1 MNIGGPLGTSTLA
14 FRGLLVLAIKGLH
27 VLAIK
32 GLHVLTFRG
41 LHALAFRG
49 LHVLAFRGLH
59 VLAIRGLHALAI
71 RGLFVLA
78 FRGLPALAFRGLHV
92 LAFRGQ
98 HALAFRGLHILP
110 FRGLLALAFSG
121 LLVLA
126 FRGLHVLAFRELHA
140 LAFRGLLVLAIRGL
154 HVPTLRGL
162 HALAFRRLHVLTFR
176 GLHVLAFRG
185 LHILTFRGLR
195 ALTFGGLQVL
205 GFRGLQALTFR
216 RLQALTFRGLH
227 ALTFRGLHVLAFRG
241 LHALAFRG
249 LQVLAFRGLHAL
261 AFRGLNIL
269 TFRGQHTLAFSGLHV
284 LTSRDL
290 HALAFRGL
298 HVLTIRGL
306 HALAFKGLHVLNF
319 RGLPALAFRGL
330 HVLAFRGL
338 DALAFRGLLVL
349 AFRGL
354 HALSFRG
361 LHLLTFRGLHILAIR
376 GLHVLAIRGLYVLIF
391 RGLHALAFS
400 GLHVLTL
407 RGLHAR
413 TFKGQH
419 VLTLRWLH
427 AFAFRGLHVLTFRG
441 LQSSTSEE
449 YTPSPSEDYT
459 SSPLEDYKSSASE
472 GCTSSSSEGY
482 MPSPSE
488 GYMLSPSED
497 YTSSP
502 SEGNTPSPTE
512 DYVSSPLEGYMPS
525 PLEDYTSS
533 PSKGSTPSPSVD
545 YSVHALAFRGL
556 LVLAFRGLH
565 ALAFRGLHVLAFS
578 GLHALALRGLHVLP
592 FRWLHTVAFR
602 GLHVLAIRGLHALA
616 LRGLL
621 VLAFRGLHALALRG
635 LHVVAFRGLHAL
647 AFRGLHVLTFRG
659 LHALSFWGL
668 HVLTFRGLHAH
679 AFRGLHVLAYRG
691 LHGLAIRGLLVL
703 AFRGLHA
710 LAFRGLHLLTFRGL
724 HVLAIRGLHVLTIRE
739 LHERLRSVGKA
750 SGGTIDVLT
759 IVIGRPKHLGRV
771 RAAGADVTIK
781 QYFGLATRTSHT
793 SSSIAPKDME
803 QLRQKIR
810 DQLEES
816 ITEKV
821 TRQVMLSFSQMQSQF
836 QSPLK
841 PKRLEAL
848 RIQQASYYLKPEN
861 HIKTD
866 IFVTG
871 SFEMGPGSIATK
883 TFENIKFPKGHVG
896 IKSFDA
902 ELVDQE
908 GNSIPSYETYLHHWL
923 AIKYHQNITMSPNPK
938 LRRPENAFFQRNKG
952 TCNGGILPH
961 YWGFGVESRGTT
973 SKIPDPF
980 AIEQDKK
987 ACTQCRCDHMN
998 LPKEFYNVTRD
1009 IHNQKLTTNYKGGL
1023 FCCEDNLQCKQIE
1036 GFQGP
1041 RRMVSLRYKISWV
1054 DWNIYQI
1061 PVKVYILDST
1071 DKVRSNDSKILHDC
1085 LAEYTIPATGGGGDS
1100 PHVQK
1105 ANIPMEKGGY
1115 LIYGTA
1121 HMHSGVV
1128 NATLYGQDGR
1138 TLCTSTP
1145 KYGIGKEAGN
1155 EKGYLIGMSVC
1166 YPQPGSIKI
1175 HDGEILTLE
1184 SRYKNEFQHPGRV
1197 RAAGADVMIK
1207 QYFEPAPR
1215 TSHTSSSMT
1224 PKDMEQLR
1232 QKIRD
1237 QLEESITEKVT
1248 RQVMLSFSQMQSR
1261 VIDKKEVLRAFIT
1274 PLKPQRL
1281 EVLRIQQASYYLKG
1295 GPLGTSTLTFRGLQ
1309 ALACKGLHVLTFRGL
1324 HTLVFRGLHALTFR
1338 GLHVLAIRGLHAL
1351 TFKGLHALAF
1361 RGLHAL
1367 ALVGLH
1373 ALAFRG
1379 LHALTFRGLHV
1390 LAFIGL
1396 HALTFR
1402 GLHVLAFIGL
1412 HALTF
1417 RGLPVLTFIGLHA
1430 LAIRGLHALTFRGL
1444 HVLTF
1449 RGIHA
1454 LAFRGLHVL
1463 TFRGLHV
1470 LAFGGLH
1477 APGFR
1482 RLHYQMESHPQRH
1495 PVDPEKS
1502 NKALGFPTLV
1512 TVLWCPFPPAR
1523 SRHHDIGKDRAHKTP
1538 SGPEEVQQG
1547 LGVASSDYGPL
1558 SVLWSACCPPA
1569 KSSSPLLIE
1578 LSSRST
1584 VPLGRRKARHHN
1596 SLEMDDSGQQTH
1608 HHHLQ
1613 SPSAHPQKVRSLPT
1627 THGRPIGNQVQSQRF
1642 RNITERK
1649 QVSLRN
1655 LSVSQPGPLGPS
1667 RRFLQKVVA
1676 SGGSN
1681 PARLGELGGKHL
1693 PYFAINRGGSQ
1704 EEKEETQEQMKADMS
1719 TLKEQMASM
1728 MEAMLGMRQLMEKN
1742 AATAAAVSSAAEA
1755 DPTLLATAH
1764 HPPSGIVGRGRDT
1777 LGHDGNPH
1785 LGYNRAAYPYG
1796 LPPNYSPPVLQDDAG
1811 HIASPVLERE
1821 PPQQPDEVHKDPQD
1835 YARRDVEFYPPIPE
1849 GPAPSTLPQPNIAT
1863 QPIPKAPTQR
1873 EAPQVPTPNTTR
1885 PAGSSNAT
1893 RNFPPR
1899 PFPKFTPLPMTY
1911 EDLLPS
1917 LITNHLAVVT
1927 PGKVLLPPFPKWYD
1941 PNATCKYHGGVPGH
1955 SVEKCLALKYKVQ
1968 HLIDAGWLTFQE
1980 DRPNVRTNPLAN
1992 HGGGAVNAV
2001 ESDRPRRSKPLRDV
2015 ATPRRFIFE
2024 ALQKGGLIPHSGCK
2038 EDSCLL
2044 HSGEL
2049 HDMETCLGV
2058 EELLQRMIDQGR
2070 LEVGSE
2076 GKEEQHI
2083 CMQSTDG
2090 SSVAKPKPL
2099 VIYFTKGTASQKP
2112 RHPLA
2117 AKPVPFPY
2125 QNSHAV
2131 PWRYTPPREK
2141 EEEATDVSSLS
2152 AKVTN
2157 ITGLSGVTR
2166 SGRVFAPPDLP
2177 VQPADV
2183 KGKGKVGEEQNG
2195 EAPHA
2200 SNKDIP
2206 AKGLLEKKDGKNEV
2220 SLEEASEFLRIIQKS
2235 EFKVIEQL
2243 NKTPARWI
2251 PFDADAIGQ
2260 LLGYLLVLEEGQEC
2274 EYGQRRNRSDGFD
2287 EEAIAQLLCI
2297 PGQDFARTAV
2307 GRRVRIMRTNM
2318 TTLTQIWMTL
2328 LLSNILP
2335 TDHNSDLPLPKCQL
2349 VYAIL
2354 TRMSVHVAQLIADA
2368 IYIFA
2373 GEKTPRLFQVSQVIK
2388 NYVGHVTCTLLS
2400 SRGGR
2405 PDDMRRQNLVIPHPF
2420 AIQTQSCL
2428 MARRDK
2434 IWSFCTLLSSRGG
2447 GPDDTRRQNLVIPHP
2462 FAIQTQSCPMARR
2475 DKIWSFCTLLS
2486 SRGGGPDDTRRYL
2499 TVIHTLLSSRG
2510 GGPDDT
2516 RRHLTVIRTLLS
2528 SRGGG
2533 PDDKQRPIW
2542 SFRTPLPFRH
2552 SRVRWH
2558 AETNYDPLGP
2568 SRRFLQKAVA
2578 SGGSNPARLGEL
2590 GGKHLPYFAIN
2601 RGGSE
2606 EEKSSAP

>member
-1261 VIDKKEVLRAFIT
+1261 KSKATARWIVAKTIETTEI
-1274 PLKPQRL
+1274 
-1281 EVLRIQQASYYLKG
+1281 G
-1295 GPLGTSTLTFRGLQ
+1295 G
-1309 ALACKGLHVLTFRGL
+1309 A
-1324 HTLVFRGLHALTFR
+1324 
-1338 GLHVLAIRGLHAL
+1338 
-1351 TFKGLHALAF
+1351 
-1361 RGLHAL
+1361 
-1367 ALVGLH
+1367 
-1373 ALAFRG
+1373 
-1379 LHALTFRGLHV
+1379 
-1390 LAFIGL
+1390 
-1396 HALTFR
+1396 
-1402 GLHVLAFIGL
+1402 
-1412 HALTF
+1412 
-1417 RGLPVLTFIGLHA
+1417 
-1430 LAIRGLHALTFRGL
+1430 
-1444 HVLTF
+1444 
-1449 RGIHA
+1449 
-1454 LAFRGLHVL
+1454 
-1463 TFRGLHV
+1463 
-1470 LAFGGLH
+1470 
-1477 APGFR
+1477 
-1482 RLHYQMESHPQRH
+1482 SHPTGKLLFEIIGR
-1495 PVDPEKS
+1495 PEHHGRVH
-1502 NKALGFPTLV
+1502 ATGADV
-1512 TVLWCPFPPAR
+1512 TIKQYFGPAPR
-1523 SRHHDIGKDRAHKTP
+1523 TSHT
-1538 SGPEEVQQG
+1538 
-1547 LGVASSDYGPL
+1547 
-1558 SVLWSACCPPA
+1558 
-1569 KSSSPLLIE
+1569 SSSMAPKDMEQLTQKI
-1578 LSSRST
+1578 RDQ
-1584 VPLGRRKARHHN
+1584 
-1596 SLEMDDSGQQTH
+1596 LEES
-1608 HHHLQ
+1608 
-1613 SPSAHPQKVRSLPT
+1613 
-1627 THGRPIGNQVQSQRF
+1627 
-1642 RNITERK
+1642 ITEK
-1649 QVSLRN
+1649 
-1655 LSVSQPGPLGPS
+1655 QPGPLGPS